1 MSERPHIQIFLQ
13 ELNSQEFIFCGST
26 RNKRAI
32 DLIQKADAELEVYAT
47 DYSHGQARGVLA
59 TKFSL

>member
-1 MSERPHIQIFLQ
+1 MDKEMSK
-13 ELNSQEFIFCGST
+13 T
-26 RNKRAI
+26 I
-32 DLIQKADAELEVYAT
+32 DKVNNEIIKALEKAKQSYREACDSS